1 MLIILF
7 FFNVESQSKLIP
19 LKRKSCNEGIQIM
32 LKNVKDLSP
41 DFNSTLKYK
50 AF

>member
-19 LKRKSCNEGIQIM
+19 LKRNSGNEDIQFM
-32 LKNVKDLSP
+32 LKNVKDLSH
-41 DFNSTLKYK
+41 DFNSILKYK